1 MRFDGIFLLIQG
13 QIFKDENTLHAPI
26 SWISA
31 IPRVLEADTHKQA
44 FLNLCAGIRTLLFN
58 SPEESNRDEN
68 YNSVTNYV
76 NLLI

>member
-1 MRFDGIFLLIQG
+1 MR
-13 QIFKDENTLHAPI
+13 TLCMLP
-26 SWISA
+26 SLESQQFPEFW
-31 IPRVLEADTHKQA
+31 EADTHKQA

-68 YNSVTNYV
+68 YNLVTNYV